1 MHHIAPL
8 HYCPSTYPKAHWRC
22 LESIFELLKSIPSR
36 SNVNRSVSSCT
47 NSVMMAV
54 DHLRSFSFALCR
66 LCITGNTCS
75 RAFWCISVLW
85 RGFVVVLGLF
95 LYFTALGI
103 VKSFFSQKDLRSVGD
118 DRRHQ
123 PRALAFKRMRFQ
135 PQIRTFWPQNHTF
148 YGRNPKHRSWALQ
161 FKVAIS
167 IAASEGDLKPI
178 HFSTNHTLV
187 NGWY

>member
-8 HYCPSTYPKAHWRC
+8 HYCPSTYPKVHWRF
-22 LESIFELLKSIPSR
+22 LELIFELLMSIPSR

-47 NSVMMAV
+47 NSVMTAV

-66 LCITGNTCS
+66 LCITGSTCS

-103 VKSFFSQKDLRSVGD
+103 VKSFFQSNDLRSVAERSASATKGASLTVYVFSPKTELFGYGIT
-118 DRRHQ
+118 HFGYSQ
-123 PRALAFKRMRFQ
+123 PKTIGLKAFNSR
-135 PQIRTFWPQNHTF
+135 WP
-148 YGRNPKHRSWALQ
+148 
-161 FKVAIS
+161 
-167 IAASEGDLKPI
+167 SE
-178 HFSTNHTLV
+178 
-187 NGWY
+187 